1 MPKIHY
7 KVSNISSR
15 NEEVTKKKKKKKK
28 KEKTI
33 KETNKIIKF
42 VKENKSYITFVSLH
56 FPSTKI
62 TMYSDASFN
71 NASNCYSQG
80 GHILY
85 TE

>member
-1 MPKIHY
+1 MREIHY

-15 NEEVTKKKKKKKK
+15 NEEVTKNKEKK

-33 KETNKIIKF
+33 KETNEIIKF

-80 GHILY
+80 KHILY